1 MAEISFQRIFS
12 NYSTDAPALIHPNA
26 IFETSSLVFYGLGDD
41 YGFSTVLAGTV
52 PGLISAVSLTEKVAE
67 PKTIPNQYL
76 YSSPTGGTASD
87 VGKLTY
93 SQLAALMPEEN
104 DKINVFT
111 IELGHNDNGDYCE
124 LALECTC
131 IHIYATY
138 TDYLFRYYLI
148 TGNRGAQTKVEQNI
162 ATTTKDIWSNPGL
175 TSALVFGLPLIDI
188 PDRTEYEEGSYQRAI
203 IPLLMTD
210 GTADW
215 FGSERSYQWRY
226 TVDGPTTYRFSTDWY
241 DTYVGYYFRMYG
253 AIDIMKLLRDL
264 DLVPSTDYT
273 SEEAGDP
280 SEPGGYHEDDG
291 GGGTGAFDD
300 SSDTIGVP
308 SLPTLGATNIGFV
321 NAYKVTSST
330 VQTLATELF
339 PALTFTPPVPVTG
352 GDVIET
358 LVNALNQMIV
368 VMAQIPQYFEQINA
382 SKYIEYVLDCH
393 IIPVSPNV
401 ESSLSSVKVGN
412 KTLVASGYKATSDY
426 VEVDCGT
433 LSLAEYYAN
442 FADFLT
448 TFKLYLPF
456 VGFVSARP
464 EWFYRESIQVIYHFN
479 IVDGS
484 FMAYVLSTGKYVNN
498 NNSGKTVLGQYSGNC
513 CVHIPI
519 TGISYAS
526 MFGGMT
532 GASGGMLGGIMMGNP
547 IAAASSLLST
557 AGMNGNVVESNPYN
571 ASPSFLAIRRPYVVI
586 ERPVAS
592 FSEKYAIEK
601 GIPSNVAK
609 KLETVTGFSMI
620 GDVHLDGIDATEA
633 EKLEIER
640 LLHEGVIL

>member
-1 MAEISFQRIFS
+1 MSEIRFQSKFS
-12 NYSTDAPALIHPNA
+12 KYSTDAPALIHPNE
-26 IFETSSLVFYGLGDD
+26 IFGTSSLVFYGLGDD
-41 YGFSTVLAGTV
+41 YGFSTVLSDSV
-52 PGLISAVSLTEKVAE
+52 PGLISSVKLTEKVAE
-67 PKTIPNQYL
+67 PRTIPNQYL
-76 YSSPTGGTASD
+76 NSSPIGGTAND

-93 SQLAALMPEEN
+93 SQLATLMPEVQ
-104 DKINVFT
+104 DKCNVFT
-111 IELGHNDNGDYCE
+111 IELGHNENTGDYCE
-124 LALECTC
+124 LALEFTR
-131 IHIYATY
+131 ISIYSNY
-138 TDYLFRYYLI
+138 SGYGFRYYLI
-148 TGNRGAQTKVEQNI
+148 TGNRGTQTKLEHTIVNSNL
-162 ATTTKDIWSNPGL
+162 TLWSDAGL
-175 TSALVFGLPLIDI
+175 QHEVVFGLPLIDI
-188 PDRTEYEEGSYQRAI
+188 PDRTDYEKESYERAI
-203 IPLLMTD
+203 MPLVMTR
-210 GTADW
+210 GSADW
-215 FGSERSYQWRY
+215 FDDVRSYQWQY
-226 TVDGPTTYRFSTDWY
+226 AVDGPTTYQFDTDWY
-241 DTYVGYYFRMYG
+241 ISATNHYFRMYG

-264 DLVPSTDYT
+264 DLVPSTEYT

-291 GGGTGAFDD
+291 GSTGAFDD
-300 SSDTIGVP
+300 SSDTISVP
-308 SLPTLGATNIGFV
+308 SLPTLGATNVGFI
-321 NAYKVTSST
+321 NAYKVTSNT
-330 VQTLATELF
+330 IQTLATELF
-339 PALTFTPPVPVTG
+339 PALVFTPPVPVTG

-393 IIPVSPNV
+393 IIPVSPAV
-401 ESSLSSVKVGN
+401 ESSLSPVKVGN

-426 VEVDCGT
+426 VEVSCGT

-448 TFKLYLPF
+448 SFKLYLPF

-464 EWFYRESIQVIYHFN
+464 EWFYRESIEVIYHFN

-498 NNSGKTVLGQYSGNC
+498 NNPGKTVLGQYSGNC

-532 GASGGMLGGIMMGNP
+532 GATGGLLGGIMNMNP
-547 IAAASSLLST
+547 MAAASSLLST
-557 AGMNGNVVESNPYN
+557 ANMNGDVVESNSYN
-571 ASPSFLAIRRPYVVI
+571 ASPSFLAIRRPFVVI

-601 GIPSNVAK
+601 GIPSNVAR
-609 KLETVTGFSMI
+609 KLDSVTGFSMI